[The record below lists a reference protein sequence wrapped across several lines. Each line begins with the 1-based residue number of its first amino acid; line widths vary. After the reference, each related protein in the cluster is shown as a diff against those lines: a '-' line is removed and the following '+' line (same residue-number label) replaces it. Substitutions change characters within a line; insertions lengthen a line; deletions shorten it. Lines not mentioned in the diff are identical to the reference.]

1 MRPRS
6 VLRRFRL
13 PVAVLTAGV
22 TLAACSSSGT
32 GSSASSTSTPAAPSA
47 TSSPAGGSA
56 TSSVPAAGSS
66 VTTGAPGSAGPPA
79 DGQASAVVPW
89 AASGQAPDSTVTVCQ
104 FAGPEF
110 DAIQKFG
117 TEFTAMTGGK
127 IKIKMV
133 SIPINQNLPVTINQI
148 RTSST
153 CDLVDA
159 GAQQAADLNP
169 YLMPLS
175 TFMNDST
182 LFNAKAYNLDDF
194 PKAVQTVSSDAKNGL
209 MSLTYGSD
217 VQMLYYRKDLMAQ
230 WGITVPA
237 PPAAWTWEQFEAA
250 LQTVQGKI
258 KAANLSMSPIA
269 ISGTQ
274 DAGSSMFATTAMWA
288 YGGSPFN
295 GNDPNFTDP
304 KAVEGLTHWN
314 GLLNTLKVAN
324 PGSPTYAYNELLTS
338 LQQGKTAMA
347 VEWNAAASTLADPK
361 LSPQSAGKLGYALL
375 PYQQGLPATTPR
387 IFPTTHS
394 LGLSAKSQSQKAAFE
409 FAAWYTSPQIAKA
422 MVSAGMGSSG
432 RFSVLTD
439 PAIVAKQPV
448 LATVGA
454 SVQLYHAL
462 PAVPSFGDLLLNV
475 MAPQVNAMFTGQKS
489 AQQAAADMQ
498 TGALNLAQKSG
509 K

>member
-1 MRPRS
+1 M
-6 VLRRFRL
+6 
-13 PVAVLTAGV
+13 
-22 TLAACSSSGT
+22 
-32 GSSASSTSTPAAPSA
+32 
-47 TSSPAGGSA
+47 
-56 TSSVPAAGSS
+56 
-66 VTTGAPGSAGPPA
+66 
-79 DGQASAVVPW
+79 
-89 AASGQAPDSTVTVCQ
+89 AASGKAPDATVTVCQ
-104 FAGPEF
+104 FAGPEY

-117 TEFTAMTGGK
+117 TQFTAMTGGK

-169 YLMPLS
+169 YLVPLS

-182 LFNAKAYNLDDF
+182 LFNANAYNLDDF
-194 PKAVQTVSSDAKNGL
+194 PKAVQTVSSDATKGL

-230 WGITVPA
+230 WGITVPQ
-237 PPAAWTWEQFEAA
+237 PPAAWTWEQFETA
-250 LQTVQGKI
+250 LQTAQTKI
-258 KAANLSMSPIA
+258 KAANLQMSPIA

-274 DAGSSMFATTAMWA
+274 DAASAMFATTAMWGF
-288 YGGSPFN
+288 GGSPFN
-295 GNDPNFTDP
+295 GNDPNFTDA
-304 KAVEGLTHWN
+304 KAVQGLTHWN
-314 GLLNTLKVAN
+314 GLLNTLKVAS

-338 LQQGKTAMA
+338 LQQGKSAMA

-361 LSPQSAGKLGYALL
+361 QSPISAGKLGYAIL
-375 PYQQGLPATTPR
+375 PYAQGLPATTAR

-394 LGLSAKSQSQKAAFE
+394 LGISAKSQNQKAAFE
-409 FAAWYTSPQIAKA
+409 FAAWYTSPETAKE

-439 PAIVAKQPV
+439 PTIVAKQPV
-448 LATVGA
+448 LAVVGA

-489 AQQAAADMQ
+489 AQQAAKDMQ
-498 TGALNLAQKSG
+498 SGAQNLLQKSG

>member
-1 MRPRS
+1 M
-6 VLRRFRL
+6 
-13 PVAVLTAGV
+13 
-22 TLAACSSSGT
+22 
-32 GSSASSTSTPAAPSA
+32 
-47 TSSPAGGSA
+47 
-56 TSSVPAAGSS
+56 
-66 VTTGAPGSAGPPA
+66 
-79 DGQASAVVPW
+79 
-89 AASGQAPDSTVTVCQ
+89 AASGNAPDATVTVCQ
-104 FAGPEF
+104 FAGPEY

-117 TEFTAMTGGK
+117 TQFTAMTGGK

-169 YLMPLS
+169 YLVPLS

-194 PKAVQTVSSDAKNGL
+194 PKAVQTVSSDATKGL

-230 WGITVPA
+230 WGITVPQ
-237 PPAAWTWEQFEAA
+237 PPAAWTWEQFETA
-250 LQTVQGKI
+250 LQTAQTKI
-258 KAANLSMSPIA
+258 KAANLQMSPIA

-274 DAGSSMFATTAMWA
+274 DAASAMFATTAMWGF
-288 YGGSPFN
+288 GGSPFN
-295 GNDPNFTDP
+295 GNDPNFTDA
-304 KAVEGLTHWN
+304 KAVQGLTHWN
-314 GLLNTLKVAN
+314 GLLNTLKVAS

-338 LQQGKTAMA
+338 LQQGKSAMA

-361 LSPQSAGKLGYALL
+361 QSPISAGKLGYAIL
-375 PYQQGLPATTPR
+375 PYAQGLPATTAR

-394 LGLSAKSQSQKAAFE
+394 LGISAKSQNQKAAFE
-409 FAAWYTSPQIAKA
+409 FAAWYTSPETAKE

-439 PAIVAKQPV
+439 PTIVAKQPV
-448 LATVGA
+448 LAVVGA

-489 AQQAAADMQ
+489 AQQAATDMQ
-498 TGALNLAQKSG
+498 SGAQNLLQKSG

>member
-1 MRPRS
+1 MRTYS
-6 VLRRFRL
+6 LIHRFRF
-13 PVAVLTAGV
+13 PIAVLTAGV
-22 TLAACSSSGT
+22 TLAACSGSSGT
-32 GSSASSTSTPAAPSA
+32 GASPGSTSGSSGAGAMSSAPMS
-47 TSSPAGGSA
+47 
-56 TSSVPAAGSS
+56 
-66 VTTGAPGSAGPPA
+66 GSAGAGAMSSAPTLGSA
-79 DGQASAVVPW
+79 GSASAVVPM
-89 AASGQAPDSTVTVCQ
+89 AASGHAADATVTVCQ
-104 FAGPEF
+104 FAGPEY
-110 DAIQKFG
+110 DAIQHFG
-117 TEFTAMTGGK
+117 TQFTTMTGGK

-133 SIPINQNLPVTINQI
+133 SITINQNLPVTINQI

-169 YLMPLS
+169 YLVPLS

-217 VQMLYYRKDLMAQ
+217 VQMLYYRKDLMAK
-230 WGITVPA
+230 WGITVPQ
-237 PPAAWTWEQFEAA
+237 PPAAWTWEQLEAA
-250 LQTVQGKI
+250 LQTVQTKI
-258 KAANLSMSPIA
+258 KAANMQMSPIA

-274 DAGSSMFATTAMWA
+274 DAASAMFATTAMWSL
-288 YGGSPFN
+288 GGSPFN

-304 KAVEGLTHWN
+304 KAIEGLSHWN

-361 LSPQSAGKLGYALL
+361 KSPISAGKLGYALL
-375 PYQQGLPATTPR
+375 PYAQGLPATTAR

-394 LGLSAKSQSQKAAFE
+394 LGISAKSQNQKAAFE
-409 FAAWYTSPQIAKA
+409 FAAWYTSPEIAKA
-422 MVSAGMGSSG
+422 MVSSGMGSSG

-448 LATVGA
+448 LAAVGA

-462 PAVPSFGDLLLNV
+462 PAVTSFGDLLLNV
-475 MAPQVNAMFTGQKS
+475 MAPQVNAMFTGQKT
-489 AQQAAADMQ
+489 AAQAAADMQ
-498 TGALNLAQKSG
+498 SGAQNLVQKAG

>member
-1 MRPRS
+1 MS
-6 VLRRFRL
+6 TCSLLHRFRL
-13 PVAVLTAGV
+13 PIAVLTAGV
-22 TLAACSSSGT
+22 TLAACSGSSGT
-32 GSSASSTSTPAAPSA
+32 GASPGSSSASTGAGAMSSAPMSTSFGASA
-47 TSSPAGGSA
+47 GASTGAGGGGSA
-56 TSSVPAAGSS
+56 G
-66 VTTGAPGSAGPPA
+66 
-79 DGQASAVVPW
+79 AVVPM
-89 AASGQAPDSTVTVCQ
+89 AASGQAPDATVTVCQ
-104 FAGPEF
+104 FAGPEY
-110 DAIQKFG
+110 DAIQHFG
-117 TEFTAMTGGK
+117 TQFTAMTGGK

-169 YLMPLS
+169 YLVPLS

-182 LFNAKAYNLDDF
+182 LFNATAYHLDDF
-194 PKAVQTVSSDAKNGL
+194 PKAVQTVSSDAKSGL

-230 WGITVPA
+230 WGITVPS

-250 LQTVQGKI
+250 LQTVQTKI
-258 KAANLSMSPIA
+258 KAANMQMSPIA

-274 DAGSSMFATTAMWA
+274 DAGSAMFATTAMWG

-295 GNDPNFTDP
+295 GNDPNFTDS
-304 KAVEGLTHWN
+304 KAVAGLSHWD

-324 PGSPTYAYNELLTS
+324 PGSPTYAYNELLTA

-361 LSPQSAGKLGYALL
+361 LSPISAGKLGYALL
-375 PYQQGLPATTPR
+375 PYAQGLPATTAR

-394 LGLSAKSQSQKAAFE
+394 LGISAKSQNQKAAFE
-409 FAAWYTSPQIAKA
+409 FAAWYTSPEIAKA
-422 MVSAGMGSSG
+422 MVSSGMGSSG

-439 PAIVAKQPV
+439 PTIVAKQPV
-448 LATVGA
+448 LAAVGA

-462 PAVPSFGDLLLNV
+462 PAVTSFGDLLLNV
-475 MAPQVNAMFTGQKS
+475 MAPQINAMFTGQKS
-489 AQQAAADMQ
+489 ATQAAADMQ
-498 TGALNLAQKSG
+498 SGAQNLIQKAG